1 MATSWEKKRLGD
13 LAMIIMGQSPK
24 SEYYN
29 NRGDGLPFFQ
39 GNRDF
44 GELHPSPSTYC
55 SLPSKIALPKDILMS
70 VRAPVGALNLAAE
83 ECCIGRGLC
92 AIRPNRSGRFIFYLL
107 KANIENIHAAESGA
121 VFGAVNKADL
131 NSLLL
136 LIPSDEQTQDKIAAI
151 LSAYDELIENNL
163 RRIKILEEMGQTI
176 YREWF
181 VKFRFPGHQNIKM
194 VDSPLGKIPEG
205 WEVSALGSLCTL
217 IKEPYR
223 EEPHFSFPLI
233 DLARIPQKTLLAS
246 EVGSPKELSTSRII
260 FSPDDVLFGAI
271 RPYLHKVILAPTN
284 GVTNVSVFVLRS
296 REEINKPFV
305 AVLLSMED
313 SVRWADQ
320 YSTGTKMPVIKWDV
334 FQQMKVLIPKKEVIR
349 GFYDVVWPMMQLIKN
364 TFLRNSNLR
373 QTRDFLL
380 PKLISGELDVSE
392 LDIKIAETERN

>member
-151 LSAYDELIENNL
+151 LSAYDDLIENNL
-163 RRIKILEEMGQTI
+163 RRIKILEEMAQSI

-181 VKFRFPGHQNIKM
+181 VKFRFLGHQKIKM
-194 VDSPLGKIPEG
+194 VDSALGKIPEG
-205 WEVSALGSLCTL
+205 WEVSTVNDHIAVVPR
-217 IKEPYR
+217 KNKV
-223 EEPHFSFPLI
+223 
-233 DLARIPQKTLLAS
+233 KTNSYLP
-246 EVGSPKELSTSRII
+246 EGII
-260 FSPDDVLFGAI
+260 
-271 RPYLHKVILAPTN
+271 
-284 GVTNVSVFVLRS
+284 
-296 REEINKPFV
+296 
-305 AVLLSMED
+305 
-313 SVRWADQ
+313 
-320 YSTGTKMPVIKWDV
+320 PVIDQGKDLIAGFVDDTSLAYDGPLPIIVFGDHTCVLKWV
-334 FQQMKVLIPKKEVIR
+334 
-349 GFYDVVWPMMQLIKN
+349 
-364 TFLRNSNLR
+364 
-373 QTRDFLL
+373 DFRFAV
-380 PKLISGELDVSE
+380 GAD
-392 LDIKIAETERN
+392 